1 MNSFVKPTLYFGQ
14 SIQSPTCL
22 LYCLLV
28 IVVVQSPSH
37 VWLFATPWTGAYEA
51 SLSLTISRSLPKFMS
66 IALVMSSKHLMLW
79 CPLILLPSIYPSI
92 RDFSNELAVR
102 IKWPKYWSFCFSI
115 SPSNEHSQLIS
126 LMIDWFDLPIAQ
138 GTIRSLLQHHNSK
151 ASILWQSAFFTVQL
165 SQLYMTLGRP

>member
-1 MNSFVKPTLYFGQ
+1 MKREFNSILFESLYKGLYWNCCCSVTQSCLTLCNPMDCSMAGLSVLYHLPDFAQVHVHCMGDAIQ
-14 SIQSPTCL
+14 PFHSLIPSSSASI
-22 LYCLLV
+22 
-28 IVVVQSPSH
+28 
-37 VWLFATPWTGAYEA
+37 F
-51 SLSLTISRSLPKFMS
+51 
-66 IALVMSSKHLMLW
+66 
-79 CPLILLPSIYPSI
+79 PSI

-115 SPSNEHSQLIS
+115 SPSNEYSQLIS